1 MPGTKNLLT
10 IIAGSQVV
18 AVHVVI
24 SSVNG
29 VVVNATATGA
39 SISSDTSGPATSGST
54 SDAKTHV
61 RQIVSEGRE
70 AKISSSSNP
79 VAIAVRATEGSAR
92 VDCGVEISRKRSWKY
107 SGIERV
113 YAP

>member
-1 MPGTKNLLT
+1 MLNTLVT
-10 IIAGSQVV
+10 VVAGSQVV

-29 VVVNATATGA
+29 VVGDATATGA
-39 SISSDTSGPATSGST
+39 SVSSDTSGSATSGPT
-54 SDAKTHV
+54 SDAKTNV
-61 RQIVSEGRE
+61 GQIVSEGRE

-79 VAIAVRATEGSAR
+79 VAIAVRPTEGSAR